1 MYNFFIIYHNKNRIF
16 ADIHEKEFTLFFVLF
31 IIKKESD
38 DMDCVFCKIVSG
50 EIPSYTVFEDDI
62 VKVFLDVNPDSNGHL
77 LIIPKRH
84 ILDITEMDFDTW
96 NHMLEVSKKMKLLLE
111 DRLQI
116 DGLTFIQNNGMVQE
130 VKHFHLHLKP
140 YYKEAQEIVP
150 IEEIFN
156 KLKEH

>member
-16 ADIHEKEFTLFFVLF
+16 ADIHEKEFTLFFILF
-31 IIKKESD
+31 IIKMESD
-38 DMDCVFCKIVSG
+38 DMDCIFCKIING
-50 EIPSYTVFEDDI
+50 EISSYTVYEDDI

-77 LIIPKRH
+77 LIIPKKH

-96 NHMLEVSKKMKLLLE
+96 THMLEVSKKMRLLLE
-111 DRLQI
+111 DKLQI
-116 DGLTFIQNNGMVQE
+116 DGLTLIQNNGMVQE

-140 YYKEAQEIVP
+140 YYKEAQEIVD
-150 IEEIFN
+150 IEKVFS